1 MRENK
6 LTLFSK
12 IGVVALLALAFVA
25 ALANIAN
32 GVVVN
37 PRAFGIVLAGLLCFL
52 IGKGSVIA
60 QGKWVSFG
68 TGLMSEN
75 MGNLYR
81 LGYWL
86 MAVGILVTFA

>member
-1 MRENK
+1 MRENE
-6 LTLFSK
+6 LSLFSK
-12 IGVVALLALAFVA
+12 AGIVALITLAFA
-25 ALANIAN
+25 AAFANIAN

-37 PRAFGIVLAGLLCFL
+37 PRAFWIVLAGLLCFS

-60 QGKWVSFG
+60 QGKWISFG

-75 MGNLYR
+75 MANLYR

-86 MAVGILVTFA
+86 MAVGILVIFA

>member
-1 MRENK
+1 MRENVLSVVGK
-6 LTLFSK
+6 V
-12 IGVVALLALAFVA
+12 GVVVLLVLAFA
-25 ALANIAN
+25 AAFASMAN

-60 QGKWVSFG
+60 QGRWITFG
-68 TGLMSEN
+68 TGPMSEN
-75 MGNLYR
+75 MANFYR
-81 LGYWL
+81 IGYWL